1 MWWFNLLV
9 WLPKGLFCL
18 ENPEGLLQEINIDWL
33 IDWVLVQDHDP
44 RRPTSFFES
53 PLHRKAAHKEG
64 GVDEHEQAQPRRA
77 RKEDRDEAD
86 ARREEQFEP
95 SSATRGG
102 RELKKL
108 KKTISTF

>member
-1 MWWFNLLV
+1 MDTFHIVLLAY
-9 WLPKGLFCL
+9 
-18 ENPEGLLQEINIDWL
+18 
-33 IDWVLVQDHDP
+33 WVLVQDHDP
-44 RRPTSFFES
+44 RIPNSLCES

-77 RKEDRDEAD
+77 REEDRDEAD
-86 ARREEQFEP
+86 ERREEQFEP

-108 KKTISTF
+108 KNNLNLLRNQ